1 MRSVEIEG
9 MFNREDFIKKLN
21 GHPRLIQ
28 VTVESFLGSWQQ
40 DFHMVEMA
48 VKRHSAQELKES
60 AHRLKGS
67 LSYFGD
73 TAPLA
78 LTKSLEQLGK
88 ADKLDGA
95 QALCADLREKL
106 FGLNTTLNSL
116 LLDYAC

>member
-1 MRSVEIEG
+1 
-9 MFNREDFIKKLN
+9 MFNRENFIKTLN

-28 VTVESFLGSWQQ
+28 VTVQSFLGSWQQ
-40 DFHMVEMA
+40 DFEMVESA
-48 VKRHSAQELKES
+48 VSGNSAQELKEA

-78 LTKSLEQLGK
+78 LTKSLEHMGK
-88 ADKLDGA
+88 AGNLEGA
-95 QALCADLREKL
+95 QALCAELQEKL
-106 FGLNTTLNSL
+106 SGLNASLNSL